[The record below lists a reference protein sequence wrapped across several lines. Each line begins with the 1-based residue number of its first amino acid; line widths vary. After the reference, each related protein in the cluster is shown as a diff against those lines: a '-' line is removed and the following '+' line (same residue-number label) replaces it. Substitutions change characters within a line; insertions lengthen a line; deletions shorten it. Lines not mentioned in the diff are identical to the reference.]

1 MHWSGF
7 TIYPYICLLCNKFYS
22 LNFNFKL
29 FFHLFWPLLSFKQI
43 FILFL
48 FCQKL
53 NNPWNL
59 FYSYKRDYR
68 LDQCQSCQLFLTMAP
83 FSHGLLQV
91 TLSVTVKVS
100 YHSPYQWK
108 LALSLS
114 VNLLGLKLILVIL
127 FFFTCKYNYQIL
139 NLILS
144 LY

>member
-1 MHWSGF
+1 MKPDPCTDQG
-7 TIYPYICLLCNKFYS
+7 S
-22 LNFNFKL
+22 LFIHIFVHYVTYVYYFIFNFEL
-29 FFHLFWPLLSFKQI
+29 FSYLFWPLLSLKQI

-91 TLSVTVKVS
+91 TLSETVKVI
-100 YHSPYQWK
+100 YHGPYQWK

-114 VNLLGLKLILVIL
+114 FNLLHGLFCKFLLLQTI
-127 FFFTCKYNYQIL
+127 CKYY
-139 NLILS
+139 
-144 LY
+144 